1 MTSENGRRL
10 FEELTSV
17 PTRENSVKFIAT
29 YAGFEGE
36 SELLMDLYKK
46 AVDRD
51 EHPEG
56 QAVRIHPTLPIYEN
70 REARIFCYWDHEARL
85 PWQTEE
91 YYDSQRKN
99 LRPATFARL
108 HQNQWVSSESSFISA
123 ETYDSCVKMGL
134 QPDLRGSIFIGVD
147 ASVRRDSTACVCIRY
162 DETTDALFI
171 S

>member
-1 MTSENGRRL
+1 
-10 FEELTSV
+10 
-17 PTRENSVKFIAT
+17 
-29 YAGFEGE
+29 
-36 SELLMDLYKK
+36 MDLYKK

-56 QAVRIHPTLPIYEN
+56 QAVRIHPTLPIYDN

-99 LRPATFARL
+99 LRPVTFARL

-123 ETYDSCVKMGL
+123 ETYDSCVEMGL
-134 QPDLRGSIFIGVD
+134 QPDLRGSIFVGVD

-162 DETTDALFI
+162 DETTDALLLA